1 MITGDIQTLDIEG
14 GITPSILLDGNVNEV
29 VIDSSIS
36 TNSIISGDISSGE
49 VLDGNIE
56 SDIDIEATI
65 NPMVQINDD
74 YNRLINKP
82 KINYVELRDNK
93 TLDDLNIQVKGD
105 YPDEALTNLEIEE
118 LIDNFV

>member
-1 MITGDIQTLDIEG
+1 MISGEIQTASIEG
-14 GITPSILLDGNVNEV
+14 GITPSINLDGNINQVDIETT
-29 VIDSSIS
+29 IS
-36 TNSIISGDISSGE
+36 TDSIINGDISHSE
-49 VLDGNIE
+49 VLDGNVE
-56 SDIDIEATI
+56 SNTNIEATI

-82 KINYVELRDNK
+82 KINFVELRDNK

-105 YPDEALTNLEIEE
+105 YPDEALTNAEIEE